1 MFMQRTAATMSR
13 PRRTLAEIAF
23 RAFRVVDLALKV
35 RRERRE
41 LATLDDRM
49 LQDIGL
55 SRSLVH
61 HESARDLLDLPPDRL
76 RRERL

>member
-1 MFMQRTAATMSR
+1 MFNARTAATVSR
-13 PRRTLAEIAF
+13 VHPSLADVVA
-23 RAFRVVDLALKV
+23 RVFRVLDLALKV

-41 LATLDDRM
+41 LAGLDDRM
-49 LQDIGL
+49 LADIGL

-61 HESARDLLDLPPDRL
+61 EETARDLLDLPPDRL

>member
-1 MFMQRTAATMSR
+1 MFITRSATTFSR
-13 PRRTLAEIAF
+13 VHLNPLDAVV

-41 LATLDDRM
+41 LAALDDRM
-49 LQDIGL
+49 LADIGL

-61 HESARDLLDLPPDRL
+61 EESARDLLDLPPERI
-76 RRERL
+76 RRERF

>member
-1 MFMQRTAATMSR
+1 MFNTRTAATFSR
-13 PRRTLAEIAF
+13 VHLSPLDVVVRV
-23 RAFRVVDLALKV
+23 FRVVELALKV

-41 LATLDDRM
+41 LAGLDERM
-49 LQDIGL
+49 LADIGL

-61 HESARDLLDLPPDRL
+61 SETARDLLDLPPDRM